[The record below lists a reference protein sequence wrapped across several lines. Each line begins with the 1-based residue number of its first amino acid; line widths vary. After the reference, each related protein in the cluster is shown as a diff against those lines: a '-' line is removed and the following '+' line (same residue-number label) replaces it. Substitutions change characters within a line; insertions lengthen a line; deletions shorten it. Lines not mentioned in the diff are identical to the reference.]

1 MKFEPL
7 YKTGDKV
14 WYSFPKLNDI
24 VGEDAI
30 VLIIVQS
37 DQWLVDD
44 KCWLYRAIS
53 TRTNQIVYVKEKD
66 LRIVE

>member
-1 MKFEPL
+1 MILEPL
-7 YKTGDKV
+7 YKTGEKV
-14 WYSFPKLNDI
+14 WYRFPKLNDI
-24 VGEDAI
+24 VEEDAI

-53 TRTNQIVYVKEKD
+53 TRTNHLVYVKEKD
-66 LRIVE
+66 LSIVE